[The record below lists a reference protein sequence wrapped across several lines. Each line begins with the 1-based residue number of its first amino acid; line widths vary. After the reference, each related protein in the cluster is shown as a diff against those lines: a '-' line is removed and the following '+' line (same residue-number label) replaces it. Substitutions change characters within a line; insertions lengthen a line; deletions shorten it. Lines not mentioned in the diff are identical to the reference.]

1 MILNNCIF
9 IPPLFY
15 SSHCQSAC
23 NIFLCTDVKD
33 NCGNNTQGKSCNKQI
48 PLCAGS
54 TSEHEKIYRQR
65 SQFTVSNENTGK
77 QKVIPGPHK
86 NNTPMVTV
94 AGLTSGNTICVI
106 IRKTPHPSIAAASS
120 SSRGTFFKNPV
131 NVRIPKRTEESNIK
145 NDNSSKG
152 IGKIGICSKYRNRN
166 HNCMKRHD
174 LSENKIQIQI
184 L

>member
-65 SQFTVSNENTGK
+65 LSSLSPMRILGSRKSFQDH
-77 QKVIPGPHK
+77 IK

-131 NVRIPKRTEESNIK
+131 NVRIPNAQKNPISRMIIPPRELVRLVFVASTE
-145 NDNSSKG
+145 
-152 IGKIGICSKYRNRN
+152 
-166 HNCMKRHD
+166 
-174 LSENKIQIQI
+174 
-184 L
+184 

>member
-1 MILNNCIF
+1 MHKVSPAINRFHCVLVALLNM
-9 IPPLFY
+9 
-15 SSHCQSAC
+15 
-23 NIFLCTDVKD
+23 K
-33 NCGNNTQGKSCNKQI
+33 
-48 PLCAGS
+48 
-54 TSEHEKIYRQR
+54 R
-65 SQFTVSNENTGK
+65 FTVNGLSSLSPMRILGSRK
-77 QKVIPGPHK
+77 SFQDHIK
-86 NNTPMVTV
+86 NNTPIVTV

-131 NVRIPKRTEESNIK
+131 NVRIPNAQK
-145 NDNSSKG
+145 NPISRMIIPNAQKNSSKR
-152 IGKIGICSKYRNRN
+152 IGKIGICSKYRNGN

>member
-1 MILNNCIF
+1 MHKVSPAINRFHCVLVALLNM
-9 IPPLFY
+9 
-15 SSHCQSAC
+15 
-23 NIFLCTDVKD
+23 K
-33 NCGNNTQGKSCNKQI
+33 
-48 PLCAGS
+48 
-54 TSEHEKIYRQR
+54 R
-65 SQFTVSNENTGK
+65 FTVNGLSSLSPMRILGSRK
-77 QKVIPGPHK
+77 SFQDHIK
-86 NNTPMVTV
+86 NNTPIVTV

-131 NVRIPKRTEESNIK
+131 KCQNSKRTEKSNIK
-145 NDNSSKG
+145 NDNSSKR
-152 IGKIGICSKYRNRN
+152 IGKIGICSKYRNGN